1 MNQPYFVVV
10 LAHSV
15 HGRLRR
21 MHVSHTILYTVLALA
36 IVGGVTVAG
45 FLSSYARMAWKVAK
59 LNNLRDE
66 VSTLQQKYQALSR
79 KNEQTK
85 EQLATL
91 QMLASEVTS
100 AYGIKER
107 LEGPA
112 SISSESRLVPTYQQS
127 LERFDLLRTARLYP
141 AGTRRITRTWQMN
154 VVPSLWPVSG
164 RLLSSFG
171 SRSDPFTGGSAFHS
185 GVDITALAGT
195 SVRCTADGIVK
206 SAEWSGAYGKLVVID
221 HGGGVE
227 SYYAHLSAFD
237 VIPGQDVRRSQ
248 VIGRSGGTGR
258 VTSPHLHYEVRQGGA
273 PVNPYKYLAR
283 SLVLGDTPVQ
293 KDLPF

>member
-1 MNQPYFVVV
+1 MNQPYFVLV

-36 IVGGVTVAG
+36 LVGGVTVAG
-45 FLSSYARMAWKVAK
+45 FVSSYARMAWKVA
-59 LNNLRDE
+59 NYNHLRDE
-66 VSTLQQKYQALSR
+66 VSTLQQKYQALAR
-79 KNEQTK
+79 TNEQTK

-91 QMLASEVTS
+91 QLLASEVSS

-112 SISSESRLVPTYQQS
+112 SIVKESRLVPTYQQS
-127 LERFDLLRTARLYP
+127 LERFDLLRTARLYST
-141 AGTRRITRTWQMN
+141 GTRRINRTWQMN
-154 VVPSLWPVSG
+154 VVPSVWPVSG

-171 SRSDPFTGGSAFHS
+171 SRSDPFTGGSAFHP
-185 GVDITALAGT
+185 GVDISAGT
-195 SVRCTADGIVK
+195 GTPVRCTADGIVK

-227 SYYAHLSAFD
+227 TYYAHLSAFD
-237 VIPGQDVRRSQ
+237 VIPGQEVRRSQ
-248 VIGRSGGTGR
+248 VIARSGGTGR
-258 VTSPHLHYEVRQGGA
+258 ATAPHLHYEVRQGGA

-283 SLVLGDTPVQ
+283 SLVFDSAPVQ

>member
-1 MNQPYFVVV
+1 
-10 LAHSV
+10 
-15 HGRLRR
+15 

-45 FLSSYARMAWKVAK
+45 FLTSYARMAWKVAK

-79 KNEQTK
+79 TNEQTK

-107 LEGPA
+107 LAGPA
-112 SISSESRLVPTYQQS
+112 SISNESRLVPTYQQS
-127 LERFDLLRTARLYP
+127 LERFDLLRTAHLYS
-141 AGTRRITRTWQMN
+141 ASKNRITRTWQTN
-154 VVPSLWPVSG
+154 IVPSVWPVPG

-171 SRSDPFTGGSAFHS
+171 SRSDPFTGGSSFHS
-185 GVDITALAGT
+185 GVDISASTGT
-195 SVRCTADGIVK
+195 PIRCTADGIVK

-227 SYYAHLSAFD
+227 TYYAHLSAFE

-283 SLVLGDTPVQ
+283 SLVLGNTPVQ

>member
-1 MNQPYFVVV
+1 MNQPYFVLV

-36 IVGGVTVAG
+36 VVGGFTTVG
-45 FLSSYARMAWKVAK
+45 FLTSYARMAWKVA
-59 LNNLRDE
+59 NYNSLRDE
-66 VSTLQQKYQALSR
+66 VSSLQQRYQALQR
-79 KNEQTK
+79 TNEQTK

-91 QMLASEVTS
+91 QMLASEVSS

-112 SISSESRLVPTYQQS
+112 TIAGESRLVPTYQQS
-127 LERFDLLRTARLYP
+127 LDRFDLLRTTRLYSN
-141 AGTRRITRTWQMN
+141 GTRRINRTWQMN

-171 SRSDPFTGGSAFHS
+171 ARSDPFTGGSAFHA
-185 GVDITALAGT
+185 GVDISAMTGT
-195 SVRCTADGIVK
+195 PVRAAADGIVRV
-206 SAEWSGAYGKLVVID
+206 AEWSGAYGKLVIVD

-227 SYYAHLSAFD
+227 TYYAHLSAFD
-237 VIPGQDVRRSQ
+237 VIPGQEVRKAQ
-248 VIGRSGGTGR
+248 VIARTGATGR
-258 VTSPHLHYEVRQGGA
+258 VSAPHLHYEVRQGGA

-283 SLVLGDTPVQ
+283 SLVLSGGPVQ